1 MVLSRNVVCGLM
13 ADWYERMGEDGSAQE
28 WERWPQG
35 KCISE
40 DVLNEGWK
48 AVDDWNG
55 YSQLSAYADTVRL
68 CLARNRYKAGTST
81 MGNLLEAQLLSQQS
95 KDKLTDA
102 YADLKMRQ
110 LDYRQATGPS
120 RTF

>member
-1 MVLSRNVVCGLM
+1 MRTVAAGQVHLRECAQRRVEGRGRLERLQPAVGL
-13 ADWYERMGEDGSAQE
+13 RRQ
-28 WERWPQG
+28 
-35 KCISE
+35 
-40 DVLNEGWK
+40 
-48 AVDDWNG
+48 
-55 YSQLSAYADTVRL
+55 VRL

-110 LDYRQATGPS
+110 LDYSQATGPS

>member
-1 MVLSRNVVCGLM
+1 M
-13 ADWYERMGEDGSAQE
+13 AKTLPASSL
-28 WERWPQG
+28 QG
-35 KCISE
+35 KRMAIGHLYIDKRNCK
-40 DVLNEGWK
+40 L
-48 AVDDWNG
+48 
-55 YSQLSAYADTVRL
+55 LAYADTVRL

>member
-1 MVLSRNVVCGLM
+1 ML
-13 ADWYERMGEDGSAQE
+13 ADWYKRMGKDGYAQE